1 MQAWYTTRESVLR
14 SFEVAESTRIAPLV
28 DREIQSA
35 SGSIDSQ
42 LHRQFTVGLSTVAF
56 DWPNAQYAAAWRIYL
71 NDRSFVRIDS
81 IVSGGVQL
89 SPSDYLL
96 YRADGTLDPPFDYI
110 EINRASAAA
119 FSSGLSPQRSVQV
132 SGLAGVVDMTSPG
145 GTLAVGVD
153 DLTPTI
159 TVTPQANQMPI
170 GVGSSLVIGDE
181 RMQVL
186 ERGWATSG
194 SVLLSGMDSKQSANV
209 VEMADTAKVSLYEY
223 LSIGGEFMQV
233 VVITGFS
240 VTVKRAANGSVLCEH
255 ESGTPIY
262 VSNSFTVYRGA
273 FGTQAEA
280 HSLSA
285 PVLVQRYPAQVEQ
298 LALAEATVAVAQN
311 AGLYARVVGQSG
323 STREAVGNGLADMRD
338 KTRWAW
344 GRNLRKTAI

>member
-71 NDRSFVRIDS
+71 NDRSFTRIDS
-81 IVSGGVQL
+81 ITSGGVTL
-89 SPSDYLL
+89 NSGDYLL
-96 YRADGTLDPPFDYI
+96 YRADGTLDPPFAYI

-119 FSSGLSPQRSVQV
+119 FSSGPSPQRSVLV

-153 DLTPTI
+153 ASTTTVTI
-159 TVTPQANQMPI
+159 TPQANQMPI

-181 RMQVL
+181 RMQVT
-186 ERGWATSG
+186 ERGWVSSG
-194 SVLLSGMDSKQSANV
+194 SILLSGMESKQSANV
-209 VEMADTAKVSLYEY
+209 VEMADTTKVCLYEY

-233 VVITGFS
+233 VGITGFS
-240 VTVKRAANGSVLCEH
+240 VIVKRASNGSVLCEH

-262 VSNSFTVYRGA
+262 VSNSFSVTRGA
-273 FGTQAEA
+273 FGTQAET
-280 HSLSA
+280 HSTSA
-285 PVLVQRYPAQVEQ
+285 AVLVQRYPAQIEQ

-311 AGLYARVVGQSG
+311 AGLYARMVGSG
-323 STREAVGNGLADMRD
+323 SSSREAVGNGLADMRD